1 MPHCEFLRPPSM
13 GAVGHVLVVTFPGQ
27 GSQRAGMGEPWVDHP
42 SWEVVEEASA
52 AADRDLAHLLLHAP
66 IEELT
71 QTDNA
76 QLATTALSLL
86 VLDAVE
92 RIGLTPAACA
102 GHSLGEYTAL
112 VASGAL
118 TFEDGIRLVV
128 ARGDAMARAG
138 DEAPGT
144 RAAIL
149 GISDDDAEAACQRAE
164 GDVWVANYNAPGQV
178 VIAGTVEAVAVAGN
192 LAKEL
197 GAKKVMAIP
206 FSGAFH

>member
-1 MPHCEFLRPPSM
+1 M
-13 GAVGHVLVVTFPGQ
+13 LVFTFPGQ

-71 QTDNA
+71 QTENA
-76 QLATTALSLL
+76 QLATTVLSLV

-112 VASGAL
+112 VASGSL
-118 TFEDGIRLVV
+118 GFDDGIQPRGRPWRGHGPSRRGSAGHHGRP
-128 ARGDAMARAG
+128 ARHCR
-138 DEAPGT
+138 
-144 RAAIL
+144 
-149 GISDDDAEAACQRAE
+149 
-164 GDVWVANYNAPGQV
+164 
-178 VIAGTVEAVAVAGN
+178 
-192 LAKEL
+192 
-197 GAKKVMAIP
+197 
-206 FSGAFH
+206 